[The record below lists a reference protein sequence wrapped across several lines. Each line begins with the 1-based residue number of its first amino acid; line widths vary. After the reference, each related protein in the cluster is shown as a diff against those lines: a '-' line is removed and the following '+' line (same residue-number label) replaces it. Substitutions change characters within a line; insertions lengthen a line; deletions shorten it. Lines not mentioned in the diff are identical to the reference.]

1 MQLVL
6 SSLLRD
12 DLWWLGS
19 QTASATAWDW
29 CWNDWT
35 WNCYR
40 QDGLK
45 RKSAISLHQF
55 SLFKTWKWHT
65 PYQNA
70 SSWSAGHDLRPTRP
84 LWPRQSWD
92 PRVDQKKSY
101 ESSLLPWLKGMTLAR
116 PITPVHSVHI
126 QKISR
131 VMSAR
136 NPDSIIQG
144 IQWVAEK
151 VALLYQKTCG
161 KWGTLFSNGLSLV
174 IIPIT
179 WWLRWLYPI
188 DPCPSG
194 IRHAAELA
202 SQLVSNTRRSA
213 LIGTWARKALLV
225 VIGDQTWHG
234 KSPTELILKGKVS
247 N

>member
-1 MQLVL
+1 MV
-6 SSLLRD
+6 
-12 DLWWLGS
+12 W
-19 QTASATAWDW
+19 
-29 CWNDWT
+29 
-35 WNCYR
+35 
-40 QDGLK
+40 K
-45 RKSAISLHQF
+45 RKSAISLHQI

-70 SSWSAGHDLRPTRP
+70 SAWSVGHDLRPTRP

-131 VMSAR
+131 VTSNERKKSKQHHPSHPASRRKGRPSLPERKHVENGVPNFLMVIGHHPHDLMAMVAVPRPMSL
-136 NPDSIIQG
+136 
-144 IQWVAEK
+144 W
-151 VALLYQKTCG
+151 
-161 KWGTLFSNGLSLV
+161 
-174 IIPIT
+174 
-179 WWLRWLYPI
+179 
-188 DPCPSG
+188 DPPRSRVG
-194 IRHAAELA
+194 
-202 SQLVSNTRRSA
+202 QPVSNTRRSA

-234 KSPTELILKGKVS
+234 EIP
-247 N
+247 NDNWF